1 MKEEVEEVK
10 EVEEVEEVKENELAA
25 TMGVCA
31 GSAMYIQEQHWYL
44 I

>member
-1 MKEEVEEVK
+1 MKEEVEKVT
-10 EVEEVEEVKENELAA
+10 ENELAA

-31 GSAMYIQEQHWYL
+31 GSAIYIQEQHWNL